1 MNSTKSLLVVA
12 ISSAALFACGPITP
26 GISDIDRSQPSVSVT
41 GITNS
46 LQKTIDW
53 EAGRKKAAAQCR
65 EFGYN
70 KAEPLDFLQRRC
82 VSTGQFGC
90 DREEV
95 TQKFI
100 CRK

>member
-1 MNSTKSLLVVA
+1 MNSTKSLIVVA

-26 GISDIDRSQPSVSVT
+26 GISDIDRSQPSVSIT
-41 GITNS
+41 GITNAF
-46 LQKTIDW
+46 QKTIDW
-53 EAGRKKAAAQCR
+53 EAGRKKAAKRCQ

-70 KAEPLDFLQRRC
+70 KAEALDFVKRRC
-82 VSTGQFGC
+82 TRTGQFGC
-90 DREEV
+90 DSEEV

>member
-1 MNSTKSLLVVA
+1 MNSMKSLVMVA
-12 ISSAALFACGPITP
+12 ISSAVLFACGPINP

-41 GITNS
+41 GITNA

-53 EAGRKKAAAQCR
+53 EAGRKKATKQCL

-70 KAEPLDFLQRRC
+70 KAEALDFGTRRC
-82 VSTGQFGC
+82 TKTGQFGC
-90 DREEV
+90 EREEI
-95 TQKFI
+95 TRKYI